1 MYDITKTRMLLTTV
15 VFAAVAALF
24 AAAANA
30 RIPADTGSA
39 FAAQES
45 LGIGRYAALPS
56 VTKVAQP
63 SETNARIPADTS
75 SAFAAQ
81 ESLRIGRYLPRA
93 NATIRFDGQLAATQS
108 RAGSTR
114 YGYVVGGELIVPE
127 QGRGAVSD
135 PSLVGNTAGNGPE
148 RARCRCVDVRLSPG
162 DIFGGA
168 ALVRGPRLV
177 VVPVSLPVALP
188 RFAEHGNVWSGAPRR
203 ARL

>member
-1 MYDITKTRMLLTTV
+1 LTTV

-24 AAAANA
+24 AAGANA

-81 ESLRIGRYLPRA
+81 ESLRIGRYLERPSGA
-93 NATIRFDGQLAATQS
+93 NARIRFDGQSAATQS

-127 QGRGAVSD
+127 QSSVQLSSGFDGVADAGVADDRF
-135 PSLVGNTAGNGPE
+135 PVGVGFP
-148 RARCRCVDVRLSPG
+148 
-162 DIFGGA
+162 
-168 ALVRGPRLV
+168 
-177 VVPVSLPVALP
+177 
-188 RFAEHGNVWSGAPRR
+188 
-203 ARL
+203 

>member
-1 MYDITKTRMLLTTV
+1 MYDISKTRMLLTTV

-24 AAAANA
+24 AAGANA

-81 ESLRIGRYLPRA
+81 ESLRLGRYLA
-93 NATIRFDGQLAATQS
+93 
-108 RAGSTR
+108 
-114 YGYVVGGELIVPE
+114 
-127 QGRGAVSD
+127 
-135 PSLVGNTAGNGPE
+135 
-148 RARCRCVDVRLSPG
+148 
-162 DIFGGA
+162 A
-168 ALVRGPRLV
+168 ALRREREDPLRRPVGCHPEPGRQHALWLRG
-177 VVPVSLPVALP
+177 
-188 RFAEHGNVWSGAPRR
+188 GRR
-203 ARL
+203 AHRP